1 MGKQTVIDVTTIS
14 DDYVVFAISSTNN
27 DIQCCM
33 AINQI
38 FGVSLQGKEPKNLS
52 INRRIV
58 QPSCFTAFDP
68 NNRFTIT
75 LIDNQ
80 TNGGPFLDFL
90 KNVSYFVKISPL
102 DDKEKIADIQKY
114 LSSNPDFLFV
124 QSIDENNLKPQQKK
138 MFDGFFQFL

>member
-1 MGKQTVIDVTTIS
+1 MGKQTVIKVSTIS
-14 DDYVVFAISSTNN
+14 DNYVVFAISSTIN

-38 FGVSLQGKEPKNLS
+38 FGIALQGKKSKDLS
-52 INRRIV
+52 INGRIV

-68 NNRFTIT
+68 NNCFNVT
-75 LIDNQ
+75 LVDNQ

-90 KNVSYFVKISPL
+90 KNVSYFVKITPL

-114 LSSNPDFLFV
+114 LSANPDFLFV
-124 QSIDENNLKPQQKK
+124 QSIDKSNLKSQQEKV
-138 MFDGFFQFL
+138 FNGFFQFL